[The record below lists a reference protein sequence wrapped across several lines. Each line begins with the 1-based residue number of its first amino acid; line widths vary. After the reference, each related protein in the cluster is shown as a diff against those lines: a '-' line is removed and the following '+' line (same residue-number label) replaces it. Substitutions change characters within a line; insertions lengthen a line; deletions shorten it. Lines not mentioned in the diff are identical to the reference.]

1 MPSTPRTATTLLVLL
16 LTVICYVSSSSLTC
30 TVVVEA
36 FSSSCATTTRISTTT
51 AAFFSKTTL
60 SPPPLTTTTTTA
72 GSRRSMSSDD
82 EDEAGTP
89 TAPATK
95 LSLEEKMA
103 QWEATD
109 EEKKAATLGGLIP
122 EPMMGSG
129 RKSSGEEET
138 GVSAERSDAFDVGL
152 YIAFPI
158 MVLSGLFFALF
169 PFIMGSIDVDSVGP
183 PPTI

>member
-1 MPSTPRTATTLLVLL
+1 MPSTLSATSLL
-16 LTVICYVSSSSLTC
+16 LLMMMICYVTLSLT
-30 TVVVEA
+30 TVEA
-36 FSSSCATTTRISTTT
+36 FSPSCATSRIST
-51 AAFFSKTTL
+51 STTL
-60 SPPPLTTTTTTA
+60 SQNTGMSTT
-72 GSRRSMSSDD
+72 GFRRMASDD
-82 EDEAGTP
+82 QDPDDAP
-89 TAPATK
+89 TTK

-122 EPMMGSG
+122 EPVGGSG
-129 RKSSGEEET
+129 KSSGPEEP
-138 GVSAERSDAFDVGL
+138 GSVERSDAFDVGL

>member
-1 MPSTPRTATTLLVLL
+1 MPSTLSATSLL
-16 LTVICYVSSSSLTC
+16 LLLICYVTLSLT
-30 TVVVEA
+30 TVEA
-36 FSSSCATTTRISTTT
+36 FSTSCATTRISTSTT
-51 AAFFSKTTL
+51 FSKNTGM
-60 SPPPLTTTTTTA
+60 LTT
-72 GSRRSMSSDD
+72 GFRRFMSSSSSDD
-82 EDEAGTP
+82 EDPDTP
-89 TAPATK
+89 TTK

-122 EPMMGSG
+122 EPVGGSG
-129 RKSSGEEET
+129 KSSGPEEP
-138 GVSAERSDAFDVGL
+138 GSVERSDAFDVGL